1 VTSSRTLVTE
11 ERSTVDE
18 NAAPVVS
25 TFTFPNRIQFGA
37 GSRCLLAS
45 ELARLGIT
53 RPLVVTDH
61 GLIAS
66 GLVELV
72 LGPVSRQ
79 AVVFSEVESNPAEE
93 DVLAGVSRYRDA
105 RCDGV
110 IGLGGGSP
118 IDAAKAVRLMVSHPG
133 RLADYD
139 LTRGGQ
145 EKITASMPP
154 MIAVPTTAG
163 TGSEAGRGTLIQLP
177 QTGRK
182 TIALSP
188 HLLPNT
194 AICDPE
200 LTREL
205 PPVLTAGTGMDAFTH
220 CIESYLS
227 TTFHPMCDGIAV
239 EGLRHISKG
248 LETAVRDGADA
259 DARTAMMMGALLGG
273 ISFHK
278 GLGVVHSLSH
288 ALGSQGRVHHGTLNA
303 VLLPHALRFNRVAAG
318 PRMADL
324 AGRMGLG
331 RGGDAAGHLVTLTEL
346 LLARLPLPRRLGQ
359 IAGLDHNRIAE
370 YARLAMLDH
379 CHRTNPRPCTEAE
392 LEDLLDRAW

>member
-1 VTSSRTLVTE
+1 MAH
-11 ERSTVDE
+11 ERGTVDE

-37 GSRCLLAS
+37 GSRSLLAS

-66 GLVELV
+66 GLVALV
-72 LGPVSRQ
+72 LGPVTRQ
-79 AVVFSEVESNPAEE
+79 AVVFSDIESNPAEE
-93 DVLAGVSRYRDA
+93 EVLAGVSRYRDA

-154 MIAVPTTAG
+154 MIAVPTTSG

-194 AICDPE
+194 AICDPD

-205 PPVLTAGTGMDAFTH
+205 APALTAGTGMDAFTH

-278 GLGVVHSLSH
+278 GLGIVHSLSH